1 MKASD
6 FNRFARNPVNLDITR
21 SRFNRSFTHKTSFN
35 AGDLIPVYC
44 EEVLPGD
51 TFSVDTACVVRM
63 STPIH
68 PVMDNA
74 YMDMMFFSV
83 PCRLLWNHWKEFMGQ
98 SNEAFAPDVEYQV
111 PQIRLDENQK
121 GSIFDHFGIPIGYLG
136 DSVTPFT
143 INALP
148 IRALALIWNEW
159 FRDQNVFSPINIDL
173 GDNTVRS
180 PGLGNGLT
188 WFQDGNFSEFV
199 EGAYAYGIP
208 LPVAKYHDYFT
219 SALPLPQ
226 KGPAV
231 TLPIVDS
238 EIGYLPVVTSD
249 DIRNSKYNDGSL
261 VFDMPGNTGVP
272 TGLTQELTLSNG
284 NLVASSAVGTPTNV
298 NLAPSNLQVLPEALQ
313 SVSVNVLRQA
323 FAMQKLFEKD
333 ARGGTRYTEI
343 IRSHFGVTSPDARQ
357 QRPEYLGGK
366 RIPITMQQ
374 VLQTSSTDDISPQ
387 GNAAANSVTQ
397 DKGSSFTYSATEH
410 CYIIGVVCV
419 RTDHT
424 YQQGVSRMWSR
435 KRRYDF
441 YDPVFANLGEQAI
454 LNKELYVGKNASQA
468 LKNDQVFGYQ
478 EAWAEYRYHPSTVSG
493 ALRSTY
499 AQSLDVWHYGD
510 KFESL
515 PTLSPEFISE
525 TRTNIDRTLSVTS
538 AVEDQFIADFY
549 FRNFAVRP
557 MPLYSIPGLIDH
569 H

>member
-21 SRFNRSFTHKTSFN
+21 SRFNRSFSHKTSFN

-44 EEVLPGD
+44 EELVPGD
-51 TFSVDTACVVRM
+51 TFSVDTSCVVRM

-83 PCRLLWNHWKEFMGQ
+83 PCRLVWEHWKEFMGE
-98 SNEAFAPDVEYQV
+98 SKEPFAPDVEYQI
-111 PQIRLDENQK
+111 PQIRLDNNSK
-121 GSIFDHFGIPIGYLG
+121 GSIYDQFDIPQGFLG
-136 DSVTPFT
+136 DSGTPFT

-148 IRALALIWNEW
+148 IRAYALIWNEW
-159 FRDQNVFSPINIDL
+159 FRDQNVFSSIDIYT
-173 GDNTVRS
+173 GDDTQVS
-180 PGLGNGLT
+180 PGTGNDVS
-188 WFQDGNFSEFV
+188 WFDDDNIEELPLF
-199 EGAYAYGIP
+199 GAYLGIP

-238 EIGYLPVVTSD
+238 DLGYLPVVTSD
-249 DIRNSKYNDGSL
+249 VRNSKYNEGGL
-261 VFDMPGNTGVP
+261 VFDIPGNTGVP
-272 TGLTQELTLSNG
+272 IGLDQGLAMAGGTV
-284 NLVASSAVGTPTNV
+284 VASSATGSPTNV
-298 NLAPSNLQVLPEALQ
+298 TLAPSNLQVLPEALQ
-313 SVSVNVLRQA
+313 SVTVNVLRQA

-343 IRSHFGVTSPDARQ
+343 IRAHFGVTSPDARQ

-366 RIPITMQQ
+366 RIPVTIQQ
-374 VLQTSSTDDISPQ
+374 VLQTSSTDETSPQ
-387 GNAAANSVTQ
+387 GNAAANSLTQ

-454 LNKELYVGKNASQA
+454 LNKEIYVGKNGDEAV
-468 LKNDQVFGYQ
+468 KNDQVFGYQ

-510 KFESL
+510 NFASL

-525 TRTNIDRTLSVTS
+525 TKTNIDRTLAVTS

-549 FRNFAVRP
+549 FRNYAVRP
-557 MPLYSIPGLIDH
+557 MPMYSIPGLIDH